1 MDLKVYT
8 KETIRQ
14 PDGRESEDYFVP
26 SIIDIYPLLEG
37 EEENLAGSEIVEG
50 NEETEQLCSLSTIW
64 QRGLDPVDE
73 EVGIRWSQALL
84 GELNVVQ
91 LMQDIIDAVAQITPS
106 VNVVFET
113 MTDSNGNELLT
124 YKLEAKA

>member
-8 KETIRQ
+8 KETVQQ

-26 SIIDIYPLLEG
+26 NVIDIYPMLKD
-37 EEENLAGSEIVEG
+37 EEESLAGAEIVED
-50 NEETEQLCSLSTIW
+50 NDETEQLCSLSTIW
-64 QRGLDPVDE
+64 QRGLDPVDVE
-73 EVGIRWSQALL
+73 IGIRWSQALI

-106 VNVVFET
+106 VSVIFDT